1 LRTIY
6 AFEIKM
12 KIKLKHIQQE
22 IISDFQLQRDQAA
35 YDLLKMKEQFELQRK
50 LNILNDFVDFNAA
63 IVLPRLMPLF
73 INMAAIDFLIKNHNQ
88 IKRKFSIG
96 ELIEYGKMYRITTR
110 FSGQI
115 NSLSDLKK
123 KYNNIKPVSYTQ
135 KANIY

>member
-1 LRTIY
+1 MRTIY